1 MVGNIINNI
10 QSQNQMNDQM
20 LNLNNASKDT
30 KLAFGIASGANVAG
44 QGKVDDQTVNY
55 VYNRYIEM
63 LQQDKNAT
71 IESILREEPMA
82 SQIQAQ
88 LMVGAGGKV
97 ISGYTERDIE
107 QAVVDKIYQ
116 EEETQDIQDMIAKF
130 YNKFDE
136 LHEQSIH

>member
-63 LQQDKNAT
+63 L
-71 IESILREEPMA
+71 
-82 SQIQAQ
+82 
-88 LMVGAGGKV
+88 
-97 ISGYTERDIE
+97 
-107 QAVVDKIYQ
+107 
-116 EEETQDIQDMIAKF
+116 
-130 YNKFDE
+130 
-136 LHEQSIH
+136 